1 MSSLAAILL
10 EAGESVSGCDLAT
23 NAWTDLLASKG
34 ARVLQGH
41 STEHLAG
48 ATRLVVTGPAMRS
61 DEVARARELGLP
73 VLRRAEMLGK
83 LMDDRRGV
91 AVAGTH
97 GKTTTTSLLASILVA
112 GGVDPSVLIGGVP
125 AGWELGGRFGHGEWF
140 LAEADEYDRSFH
152 LMHPDLAIVTSI
164 EMDHPD
170 IYADLLDVKDSFETF
185 LRGMRAR
192 GTLLV
197 HLGDAVAMEVAR
209 RAAAASG
216 TALLTYGLTSDAD
229 WYAKVESGSS
239 RFAFHGPGETLSDLR
254 APLPGD
260 HNLCNAVAAAAAAR
274 LIGVSNEALRESLEA
289 FRGVGRRWEIK
300 GESRGVLVVD
310 DYAHHPGA
318 LEATLRNAR
327 VQYPEREVWVAFQ
340 PHTYSR
346 TRELLH
352 EFADALRLADR
363 VYVLDVYAAREAP
376 DPGVSG
382 ERLAVLVP
390 GAMYAGGVGEAARRI
405 SADVTAEVVLL
416 TVGAGDVTML
426 GPMVLAQVAAGDGR

>member
-23 NAWTDLLASKG
+23 NASTDLLVSKG

-61 DEVARARELGLP
+61 GEVARARELGLP
-73 VLRRAEMLGK
+73 VLRRAEMLGR
-83 LMDDRRGV
+83 LMDDRKGV

-97 GKTTTTSLLASILVA
+97 GKTTTTSLLASILLA
-112 GGVDPSVLIGGVP
+112 GRVDPSVLIGGVP

-170 IYADLLDVKDSFETF
+170 IYADLQDVKDSFETF

-239 RFAFHGPGETLSDLR
+239 RFALHGPGETLSDLR

-274 LIGVSNEALRESLEA
+274 LIGVSNNAVREGLEA
-289 FRGVGRRWEIK
+289 FRGVGRRWEVK
-300 GESRGVLVVD
+300 GESQGVSWWTTMRTIPARWRRRCGTR
-310 DYAHHPGA
+310 DYSTRSVSCGSRFNRTPTAGPVSCC
-318 LEATLRNAR
+318 TS
-327 VQYPEREVWVAFQ
+327 
-340 PHTYSR
+340 SR
-346 TRELLH
+346 TRCGSLTGRTCWMCMRR
-352 EFADALRLADR
+352 ARLRTRRCLAR
-363 VYVLDVYAAREAP
+363 GWRASCQGRCMP
-376 DPGVSG
+376 
-382 ERLAVLVP
+382 
-390 GAMYAGGVGEAARRI
+390 
-405 SADVTAEVVLL
+405 EV
-416 TVGAGDVTML
+416 
-426 GPMVLAQVAAGDGR
+426 